1 MEQMNYELI
10 RILVALIG
18 CGAAAYQDYK
28 TSFIDEKIIYMM
40 IAIGLLMNLF
50 PFLVEDN
57 YLIVYALIVSIII
70 LAFGYLFYKKGQLG
84 MGDVLL
90 FVGIQQL
97 LPLAPSSLKIVDA
110 VDINLLISAIPKEN
124 LFLFGY
130 MNIFN
135 HMLFFITIFLVSSFV
150 ATLGT
155 SLQYAISLIRS
166 GKKLLPNKILGAA
179 SLVFVMIGIAYLY
192 SQFGISVASIL
203 FMLLLVSSAFF
214 LTFRDQILDQII
226 IRRIPI
232 KEIEDEDIFAID
244 KMPLGLVKKYN
255 LQRVLTVSEVKK
267 LREIEKNEG
276 MHLFPVN
283 KVLPRFGPYI
293 FIALVLGIL
302 FGNIVEMIVLL
313 R

>member
-1 MEQMNYELI
+1 
-10 RILVALIG
+10 
-18 CGAAAYQDYK
+18 
-28 TSFIDEKIIYMM
+28 
-40 IAIGLLMNLF
+40 
-50 PFLVEDN
+50 
-57 YLIVYALIVSIII
+57 
-70 LAFGYLFYKKGQLG
+70 
-84 MGDVLL
+84 
-90 FVGIQQL
+90 
-97 LPLAPSSLKIVDA
+97 
-110 VDINLLISAIPKEN
+110 PKEN